1 MSFIQIC
8 STPRLNR
15 KESAISYMQILE
27 KQNLLYEPPLTEY
40 IIPSLHSS
48 IPTFIHLQ
56 SIPIFVLNV
65 ASDCSILIRDN
76 MNNQN
81 CVLQTFN
88 NIQYNSIMSI
98 GGTAETPTILKI
110 RSPGLKR

>member
-1 MSFIQIC
+1 MPKQLYIMFRSDFNFFQTIFGPFLFILGLFWGVVSIL
-8 STPRLNR
+8 SATVNNKVIRLR
-15 KESAISYMQILE
+15 
-27 KQNLLYEPPLTEY
+27 P
-40 IIPSLHSS
+40 PSL
-48 IPTFIHLQ
+48 PT
-56 SIPIFVLNV
+56 
-65 ASDCSILIRDN
+65 DCSILIRDN

-110 RSPGLKR
+110 RSPGLKI